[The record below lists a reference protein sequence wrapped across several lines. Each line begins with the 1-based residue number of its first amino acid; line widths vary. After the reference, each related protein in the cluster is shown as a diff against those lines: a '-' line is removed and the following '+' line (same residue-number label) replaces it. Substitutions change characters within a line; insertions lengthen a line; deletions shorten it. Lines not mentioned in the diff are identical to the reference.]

1 MTYFLLFTAITVS
14 IDSFFCGF
22 SLALNK
28 AKKLPVIFL
37 IAITVFL
44 MCLITN
50 YSAELIRPYLTEKT
64 ACIGGLI
71 LIFVGIYNL
80 LKKDKDYKV
89 EKNFFTQSL
98 IIGFAVGLDG
108 ALANLSLALMGI
120 NAFYVP
126 IIFALM
132 HALTIALGILL
143 ARTKFVAGL
152 NKIGFLPPLILIA
165 LGIYKI
171 AGFFI

>member
-1 MTYFLLFTAITVS
+1 MTYFLFFTAITVS

-22 SLALNK
+22 SLACNK
-28 AKKLPVIFL
+28 AKKIPTIILV
-37 IAITVFL
+37 ATTVFI
-44 MCLITN
+44 MCLIAN
-50 YSAELIRPYLTEKT
+50 YSAELIRPYLTQKT

-71 LIFVGIYNL
+71 LIFVGLYNL
-80 LKKDKDYKV
+80 IKKDNDYNIKR
-89 EKNFFTQSL
+89 NLFLQSL
-98 IIGFAVGLDG
+98 FIGFAVGLDG